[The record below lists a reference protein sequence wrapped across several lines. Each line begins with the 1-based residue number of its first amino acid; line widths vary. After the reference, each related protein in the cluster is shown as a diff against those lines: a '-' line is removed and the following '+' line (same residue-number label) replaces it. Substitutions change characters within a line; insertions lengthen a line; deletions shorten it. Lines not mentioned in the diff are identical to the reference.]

1 MNEREHAHGHI
12 APVGLYIT
20 IFLALMVMTAL
31 TVGAAFFN
39 LGLLNASVALAIA
52 IFKATLVVLFFMHV
66 KYQSRLTKLV
76 VMTGLFFL
84 VILLGETMIDYAS
97 RGLLGLPPR
106 LQ

>member
-1 MNEREHAHGHI
+1 MSEHGYGHVS
-12 APVGLYIT
+12 PVSLYIA
-20 IFLALMVMTAL
+20 IFLALMVMTGL
-31 TVGAAFFN
+31 TVFAAFVN
-39 LGLLNASVALAIA
+39 LGVFNPSVAIGIA
-52 IFKATLVVLFFMHV
+52 IFKATLVILFFMHV

-97 RGLLGLPPR
+97 RGLLPMPPR